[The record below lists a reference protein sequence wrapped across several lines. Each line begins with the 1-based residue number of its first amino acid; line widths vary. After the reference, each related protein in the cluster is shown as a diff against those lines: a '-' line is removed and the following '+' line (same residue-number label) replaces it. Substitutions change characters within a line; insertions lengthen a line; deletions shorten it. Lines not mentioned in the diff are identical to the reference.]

1 MSGRLCKLTRT
12 RNLASQYFSPQ
23 GKSGKMQTLLV
34 NLLNGISFGSVLF
47 LLASGLSLVLGLM
60 GILNLAHGA
69 LFLFGAYVGISI
81 GKMGGN
87 ALLAAALGG
96 LAAAAIGLI
105 MERGFLRHL
114 RGLILEQVLISFGF
128 IYVLTNLANWI
139 WGTRTQIAASPI
151 SGAVVIGDLYFPK
164 YRLFLIAVGLVVA
177 AGLYLFDRSRIG
189 AMVRAGMDN
198 PELAS
203 GLGINLVL
211 VSSGVFCLGAFLAGF
226 AGILGV
232 PILGAYPEIAL
243 DALNLALIVVVVG
256 GTGSVKGAF
265 AASLLLGILDSFGK
279 SLFPGLASFSIYIAL
294 IAILLFRPSG
304 LLGRRA

>member
-1 MSGRLCKLTRT
+1 MERLFL
-12 RNLASQYFSPQ
+12 
-23 GKSGKMQTLLV
+23 
-34 NLLNGISFGSVLF
+34 NLLNGLSFGAVLF

-81 GKMGGN
+81 SKAGGN
-87 ALLAAALGG
+87 FLVAASVGG
-96 LAAAAIGLI
+96 LAAAAIGFI

-139 WGTRTQIAASPI
+139 WGTRTQIVASPV
-151 SGAVVIGDLYFPK
+151 SGSLVIGEMHFPN
-164 YRLFLIAVGLVVA
+164 YRLFLVAIGLVVY
-177 AGLYLFDRSRIG
+177 AGLYLFDRTRVGS
-189 AMVRAGMDN
+189 MVRAGMDN
-198 PELAS
+198 PEMTG

-211 VSSGVFCLGAFLAGF
+211 VSTGVFCLGAFLAGF

-256 GTGSVKGAF
+256 GTGSIQGALL
-265 AASLLLGILDSFGK
+265 ASVILGLLDSFGK
-279 SLFPGLASFSIYIAL
+279 ALFPGLASFSIYIAL
-294 IAILLFRPSG
+294 IVILLFRPEG
-304 LLGRRA
+304 LLGRRS